1 MYLVTGATGNVGSNV
16 VDQLLAEGEQV
27 RVFTRDAAKVAHW
40 GERVQV
46 ALGDFTKPET
56 YAAAVSGADGIFVMN
71 IVTPIDS
78 FRQFLETAKAS
89 GTPRIVFLSSL
100 SAADPVN
107 LVGKLH
113 LEKEEAIRASGL
125 PYAHLRCGGFMSN
138 AFGWLQT
145 IKSEATV
152 YNPMGTGQYAPI
164 APEDIAAVAVHSLR
178 SPQLS
183 AETYNL
189 TGGQLI
195 DAPQQVEILSRLI
208 NRPLR
213 VVDITT
219 ETAVENMVRSGIPA
233 PIATGVAKSFES
245 IRDGKAAMATDAVAQ
260 LTGRPPLTF
269 EDWATRHVDK
279 FA

>member
-16 VDQLLAEGEQV
+16 VDQLLAEGEKV

-40 GERVQV
+40 GDRVQV

-78 FRQFLETAKAS
+78 FRQFLEAAKTS

-100 SAADPVN
+100 SAADSVN

-113 LEKEEAIRASGL
+113 LEKEEAIHASGL
-125 PYAHLRCGGFMSN
+125 PYALLRCGGFMSN

-145 IKSEATV
+145 IKSESTV
-152 YNPMGTGQYAPI
+152 YNPMGSGKFAPI
-164 APEDIAAVAVHSLR
+164 APEDIATVAVHSLR

-195 DAPQQVEILSRLI
+195 DTPQQVEILSRLI
-208 NRPLR
+208 HRPLR

-245 IRDGKAAMATDAVAQ
+245 IRDGKAAMATDTVAQ
-260 LTGRPPLTF
+260 LTGCPPLTF

>member
-1 MYLVTGATGNVGSNV
+1 MNLVTGATGNVGSNV

-27 RVFTRDAAKVAHW
+27 RVFTRDKAKVAHW
-40 GERVQV
+40 GGRVQV

-56 YAAAVSGADGIFVMN
+56 YAEAVSGVDGIFVMN

-78 FRQFLETAKAS
+78 FRQFLETAKAN

-125 PYAHLRCGGFMSN
+125 PYALLRCGGFMSN

-145 IKSEATV
+145 IKSESTV
-152 YNPMGTGQYAPI
+152 YNPMGSGQYAPI
-164 APEDIAAVAVHSLR
+164 APEDIAAVAVRSLR
-178 SPQLS
+178 SPHLS

-189 TGGQLI
+189 TGSQLI

-208 NRPLR
+208 HRPLR

-219 ETAVENMVRSGIPA
+219 ETAVENMVRYGIPA

-245 IRDGKAAMATDAVAQ
+245 IREGKAAMATNTVAQ

-269 EDWATRHVDK
+269 EGWAARHVDK